1 MSITP
6 SAGLGSRPGTGW
18 TVFSG
23 LDEIDWAGMKHAY
36 GPATDVPD
44 LLRGLVS
51 PDPVV
56 RERALDGMEGA
67 VHHQLDVYDCTVAA
81 LPFLLEAA
89 ATPGLP
95 GRAGVLGLVASIGG
109 VGWEVPSTGPAA
121 EAARTLTA
129 AGPGLLS
136 LLEDPD
142 REVRRAV
149 AGALPGCL
157 DDLALV
163 TSAVLARLPVES
175 DAEVQVALVES
186 AGMLGTG
193 GEISAA
199 LESMAVGAQSARVR
213 VAALTERVRIGPA
226 QVPAGVVTALTAAVE
241 AAYAEEPP
249 PPRPDP
255 VSTETLRGMLHQ
267 RGLSDGNSEPAPHL
281 DRLVTDVS
289 WAFGDRVA
297 ARSAFIAA
305 QLRAANWAQR
315 YHAVFAAQTLLFGW
329 RGDHSELVSLIGDQ
343 LDDSPPR
350 LRMQA
355 ATTLSIIGELA
366 APAADAL
373 VACIESAPRTG
384 EYTPAGS
391 LAWTVPNPYNGGGDV
406 GPLIRAL
413 CHSGDSRALP
423 VLRWLLEQDPVPNHL
438 NGHIA
443 GLGSQ
448 AAELVPL
455 IRQRLRDLG
464 ANDDQARETLCRSL
478 AEIGP
483 AAAEAAPEV
492 LAALE
497 SNPAQAASILT
508 RIGAGAEAVPLLR
521 PLLKNPDNGTAASA
535 ATALWQLDK
544 DSETALPVILRAL
557 REGDNS
563 TASAAAVGVRNL
575 GPAAAATIPA
585 LRALLDRVDEYGWL
599 HQNAATALWRITGD
613 PEPVVA
619 VLQSVWTRSRRRW
632 PGIAR
637 DLTEL
642 GSAAAPAA
650 PLLREALASPRRYLV
665 ERVAKSDDGL
675 ANDIDIVGDEAFQRD
690 ARTVLASIDVIR
702 REDDRRDGSRKT
714 RLGGA

>member
-67 VHHQLDVYDCTVAA
+67 VHHQFDVYDCTVAA

-95 GRAGVLGLVASIGG
+95 GRAGVLELVASIGG
-109 VGWEVPSTGPAA
+109 VGWEVPNTGPAA
-121 EAARTLTA
+121 EAARALAA
-129 AGPGLLS
+129 AGPVLLS

-149 AGALPGCL
+149 AGALPGCR
-157 DDLALV
+157 DDLARV
-163 TSAVLARLPVES
+163 TSAVLARLPIES
-175 DAEVQVALVES
+175 DAEVQVALVEA
-186 AGMLGTG
+186 AGMLGTD

-226 QVPAGVVTALTAAVE
+226 QVPAGVVTALTTAVE

-267 RGLSDGNSEPAPHL
+267 RGLSYGNSEPAPHL

-329 RGDHSELVSLIGDQ
+329 RGDHRELVSLIGDQ

-350 LRMQA
+350 LRMRA

-391 LAWTVPNPYNGGGDV
+391 LAWTMPTPYSGGDV
-406 GPLIRAL
+406 SPAIRAL
-413 CHSGDSRALP
+413 CRIGDSRALP
-423 VLRWLLEQDPVPNHL
+423 VLRWLLEQDPLPNYL
-438 NGHIA
+438 NSHIA
-443 GLGSQ
+443 GLGPT

-455 IRQRLRDLG
+455 IRQRLRGLG
-464 ANDDQARETLCRSL
+464 ENDDRAREALCDSL

-497 SNPAQAASILT
+497 SDPAQAASILT
-508 RIGAGAEAVPLLR
+508 KIGAGAEAVPLLR
-521 PLLKNPDNGTAASA
+521 PLLKNPDDGIAARA

-544 DSETALPVILRAL
+544 DAETALPVILRAL
-557 REGDNS
+557 RKDDNF
-563 TASAAAVGVRNL
+563 TASAAAAGVRDL

-599 HQNAATALWRITGD
+599 HQNAATALWRISGD

-690 ARTVLASIDVIR
+690 ARTVLASVDVIR
-702 REDDRRDGSRKT
+702 QEDDHLDGSRKT

>member
-56 RERALDGMEGA
+56 RERALDSMEGA

-121 EAARTLTA
+121 EAARTLAA
-129 AGPGLLS
+129 AGPVLLS

-149 AGALPGCL
+149 AGALPGCR
-157 DDLALV
+157 DDLARV

-175 DAEVQVALVES
+175 DAEVQVALVEA

-199 LESMAVGAQSARVR
+199 LESMAVSAQSARVR

-241 AAYAEEPP
+241 AAYAEKPP

-267 RGLSDGNSEPAPHL
+267 RGLSYENSEPAPHL

-305 QLRAANWAQR
+305 QLRAADWAQR

-343 LDDSPPR
+343 LGDSPPR
-350 LRMQA
+350 LRMRA
-355 ATTLSIIGELA
+355 VTTLSIIGELA

-373 VACIESAPRTG
+373 VACLESAPRTG

-391 LAWTVPNPYNGGGDV
+391 LAWTMPTPYSGGDIS
-406 GPLIRAL
+406 PAILAL
-413 CHSGDSRALP
+413 CRVGDSRALP
-423 VLRWLLEQDPVPNHL
+423 VLRWLLEQDPLPNYL
-438 NGHIA
+438 NSHIG
-443 GLGSQ
+443 GLGPT

-455 IRQRLRDLG
+455 IRQRLRGLG
-464 ANDDQARETLCRSL
+464 ENDDRAREALCDSL

-497 SNPAQAASILT
+497 SDPAQAASILT
-508 RIGAGAEAVPLLR
+508 KIGAGAEAVPLLR
-521 PLLKNPDNGTAASA
+521 PLLKNPDDGIAARA

-544 DSETALPVILRAL
+544 DAETALPVILRAL
-557 REGDNS
+557 RKDDNF
-563 TASAAAVGVRNL
+563 TASAAAAGVRDL

-585 LRALLDRVDEYGWL
+585 LRALLDRADEYGWL

-613 PEPVVA
+613 PEPAVA
-619 VLQSVWTRSRRRW
+619 VLQSVWTRSRRCW
-632 PGIAR
+632 PAVAR
-637 DLTEL
+637 DLVEF

-690 ARTVLASIDVIR
+690 ARTVLASVDVIR
-702 REDDRRDGSRKT
+702 REDDRPDGIRKT
-714 RLGGA
+714 WLGGA

>member
-95 GRAGVLGLVASIGG
+95 GRAGILGLVASIGG
-109 VGWEVPSTGPAA
+109 VGWEVPNTGPAA
-121 EAARTLTA
+121 EAARTLAA

-149 AGALPGCL
+149 AAALPGCR
-157 DDLALV
+157 DDLARV
-163 TSAVLARLPVES
+163 TSAVLARLPVEC
-175 DAEVQVALVES
+175 DAEVQVALVEA

-213 VAALTERVRIGPA
+213 VAALTESIRIGPA

-267 RGLSDGNSEPAPHL
+267 RGLSYENSEPAPHL

-305 QLRAANWAQR
+305 QLRAADWAQR

-343 LDDSPPR
+343 LGDSPPR
-350 LRMQA
+350 LRMRA

-391 LAWTVPNPYNGGGDV
+391 LAWTMPTPYSGGDV
-406 GPLIRAL
+406 SPAIRAL
-413 CHSGDSRALP
+413 CRIGDSRALP
-423 VLRWLLEQDPVPNHL
+423 VLRWLLEQDPLPNYL
-438 NGHIA
+438 NSHIA
-443 GLGSQ
+443 GLGPT

-455 IRQRLRDLG
+455 IRQRLRGLG
-464 ANDDQARETLCRSL
+464 ENDDRAREALCDSL

-497 SNPAQAASILT
+497 SDPAQAASILT
-508 RIGAGAEAVPLLR
+508 KIGAGAEAVPLLR
-521 PLLKNPDNGTAASA
+521 PLLKNPDDGIAARA

-544 DSETALPVILRAL
+544 DAETALPVILRAL
-557 REGDNS
+557 RKDDNF
-563 TASAAAVGVRNL
+563 TASAAAAGVRDL

-599 HQNAATALWRITGD
+599 HQNAATALWRISGD

-690 ARTVLASIDVIR
+690 ARTVLASVDVIR
-702 REDDRRDGSRKT
+702 QEDDHLDGSRKT

>member
-1 MSITP
+1 M
-6 SAGLGSRPGTGW
+6 
-18 TVFSG
+18 
-23 LDEIDWAGMKHAY
+23 
-36 GPATDVPD
+36 
-44 LLRGLVS
+44 
-51 PDPVV
+51 
-56 RERALDGMEGA
+56 
-67 VHHQLDVYDCTVAA
+67 
-81 LPFLLEAA
+81 
-89 ATPGLP
+89 
-95 GRAGVLGLVASIGG
+95 
-109 VGWEVPSTGPAA
+109 
-121 EAARTLTA
+121 
-129 AGPGLLS
+129 
-136 LLEDPD
+136 
-142 REVRRAV
+142 
-149 AGALPGCL
+149 
-157 DDLALV
+157 
-163 TSAVLARLPVES
+163 
-175 DAEVQVALVES
+175 ALVEA
-186 AGMLGTG
+186 AGMLDTG
-193 GEISAA
+193 GETSAA
-199 LESMAVGAQSARVR
+199 LETMAVGAQSARVR
-213 VAALTERVRIGPA
+213 VAALTESVRIGPA

-267 RGLSDGNSEPAPHL
+267 RALSYGNSEPAPHL

-305 QLRAANWAQR
+305 QLRAADWAQR
-315 YHAVFAAQTLLFGW
+315 YHAVVAAQRLLFGW
-329 RGDHSELVSLIGDQ
+329 RGDHSELASLIGDQ
-343 LDDSPPR
+343 LGDSPPR
-350 LRMQA
+350 LRMRA

-391 LAWTVPNPYNGGGDV
+391 LAWTMPTPYSGGDV
-406 GPLIRAL
+406 SPAIRAL
-413 CHSGDSRALP
+413 CRVGDSRALP
-423 VLRWLLEQDPVPNHL
+423 VLRWLLEQDPLPNYL
-438 NGHIA
+438 NSHIA
-443 GLGSQ
+443 GLGPT

-455 IRQRLRDLG
+455 IRQRLRGLG
-464 ANDDQARETLCRSL
+464 ENDDRAREALCDSL

-497 SNPAQAASILT
+497 SDPAQAASILT
-508 RIGAGAEAVPLLR
+508 KIGAGAEAVPLLR
-521 PLLKNPDNGTAASA
+521 PLLKNPDDGTAARA
-535 ATALWQLDK
+535 ATALWQLHK
-544 DSETALPVILRAL
+544 DADTALPVILRAL
-557 REGDNS
+557 RKDDNF
-563 TASAAAVGVRNL
+563 TASAVAAGVRGL

-585 LRALLDRVDEYGWL
+585 LRALLDRADEYGWL

-637 DLTEL
+637 DLTDL

-675 ANDIDIVGDEAFQRD
+675 ANDVDIVGDEAFQRD
-690 ARTVLASIDVIR
+690 ARTVLASVDVIR
-702 REDDRRDGSRKT
+702 REDDHPDGNRKT
-714 RLGGA
+714 QLGGA